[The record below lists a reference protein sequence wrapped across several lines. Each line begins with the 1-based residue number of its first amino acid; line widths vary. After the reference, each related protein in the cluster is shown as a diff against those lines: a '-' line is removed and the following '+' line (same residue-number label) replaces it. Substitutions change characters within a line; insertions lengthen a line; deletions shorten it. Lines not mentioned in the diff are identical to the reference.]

1 VLAAVARL
9 TPWALGQRR
18 AVGRNL
24 AVSRRAVAGEW
35 LGR

>member
-1 VLAAVARL
+1 VLAALARL

-18 AVGRNL
+18 AVGRHL
-24 AVSRRAVAGEW
+24 AVSRQAVAGQW